1 MPKTTAQIQRE
12 RVNELEHRVMDA
24 LDSGPMPRRDLWRAT
39 RQPGVCDT
47 DFTRVVNR
55 LRRGGFVRFT
65 NFGKPD
71 ETIELSPEWRS

>member
-1 MPKTTAQIQRE
+1 MPRTAAQIQRE

-24 LDSGPMPRRDLWRAT
+24 LDNGPMLRRDLWRAT

-55 LRRGGFVRFT
+55 LRRGGMVRLSRI
-65 NFGKPD
+65 GKPD
-71 ETIELSPEWRS
+71 ETIELTPGWR